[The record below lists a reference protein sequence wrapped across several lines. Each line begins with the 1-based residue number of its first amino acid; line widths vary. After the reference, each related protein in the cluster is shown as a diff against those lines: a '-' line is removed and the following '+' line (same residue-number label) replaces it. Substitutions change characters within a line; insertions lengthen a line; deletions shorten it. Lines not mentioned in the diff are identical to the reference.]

1 VRVRAFGIFAGLTAA
16 SIWGGMYVV
25 SKVVLDIIP
34 PFTLV
39 SLRLI
44 LGIGCLALILAFRG
58 GFQADRRQMS
68 EALVVGF
75 IGFGISIGLQ
85 FLGTKLSTAANAALV
100 TSASPTFIFL
110 FGVWLLGEKIT
121 RERVVALVL
130 ATLGVIAVVDPRQ
143 AYVGGKAFWGNVA
156 LFGAALTWGLYSV
169 LVKRISQRLRVMEVS
184 LFAFLGGL
192 FISIPLM
199 GVEIMRIG
207 LGEITL
213 PVILGV
219 LYLGLVSTALAM
231 YLWNKSLALL
241 EAGLVSVLFF
251 AQPIVGVGL
260 GALFLGERLGLTF
273 WVGATL
279 ISVGLIINSR
289 TKSPLGNT

>member
-1 VRVRAFGIFAGLTAA
+1 MRAFGIFAGLAAA

-44 LGIGCLALILAFRG
+44 LGIGCLASILAVRG

-68 EALVVGF
+68 EALVVGI
-75 IGFGISIGLQ
+75 IGFGLSIGLQ
-85 FLGTKLSTAANAALV
+85 FLGTKLSTAVNAALV

-110 FGVWLLGEKIT
+110 FGVWLLGEKIKL
-121 RERVVALVL
+121 ERVAALVL
-130 ATLGVIAVVDPRQ
+130 ATLGVLVVVDPRQ
-143 AYVGGKAFWGNVA
+143 ALIGGKAFWGNVA
-156 LFGAALTWGLYSV
+156 LSGAALTWGLYSV
-169 LVKRISQRLRVMEVS
+169 LIKRVSQKIRVMEAS

-192 FISIPLM
+192 FISLPLA

-207 LGEITL
+207 LREITL

-219 LYLGLVSTALAM
+219 LYLGLISTALAM

-241 EAGLVSVLFF
+241 EAGLVSILFF
-251 AQPIVGVGL
+251 AQPVVGVGL
-260 GALFLGERLGLTF
+260 GALFLGESLGLTF
-273 WVGATL
+273 WIGATL
-279 ISVGLIINSR
+279 IGAGLIITSR
-289 TKSPLGNT
+289 TKSPVGNS

>member
-1 VRVRAFGIFAGLTAA
+1 MRAFGIFAGLTAA

-39 SLRLI
+39 SLRLL
-44 LGIGCLALILAFRG
+44 LGIGCLALIIIFRG

-121 RERVVALVL
+121 VERVVALVL
-130 ATLGVIAVVDPRQ
+130 ATLGVIVVVDPRQ
-143 AYVGGKAFWGNVA
+143 ALVGGQAFWGNVA

-169 LVKRISQRLRVMEVS
+169 LVKRTSQRLRVMEVS

-192 FISIPLM
+192 FISLPLM

-213 PVILGV
+213 PVIFGV

-273 WVGATL
+273 WIGAIL
-279 ISVGLIINSR
+279 ISVGLIINSN
-289 TKSPLGNT
+289 TKLPLGNT

>member
-1 VRVRAFGIFAGLTAA
+1 VRAFGIIAGLTAA

-58 GFQADRRQMS
+58 GFQADRRQFG
-68 EALVVGF
+68 EALAVGF

-121 RERVVALVL
+121 VERVVALVL

-143 AYVGGKAFWGNVA
+143 ALVGGKAFWGNVA
-156 LFGAALTWGLYSV
+156 LLGAALTWGLYSV
-169 LVKRISQRLRVMEVS
+169 LVKRTSQKLSVMEVS

-192 FISIPLM
+192 FISLPLM
-199 GVEIMRIG
+199 GVEIIRIG

-273 WVGATL
+273 WVGAIL
-279 ISVGLIINSR
+279 ISVGLIINSK
-289 TKSPLGNT
+289 TKLPLVNT